1 MMAHFIFG
9 TVWGWVGTAGVIVIA
24 CAAIGYLIPQARIY
38 VIAIALAAA
47 SVAAAFTKGWLG
59 RGKKEQEKRDAAVK
73 KVGGEYDKIEART
86 DANRARDRLR
96 DNSF

>member
-1 MMAHFIFG
+1 MLHLIFD
-9 TVWGWVGTAGVIVIA
+9 TLWGWWGVAGVVLVVCGLIA
-24 CAAIGYLIPQARIY
+24 WLIPQARIY
-38 VIAIALAAA
+38 AIAVAGTVITAA
-47 SVAAAFTKGWLG
+47 SIFAKGYAA